1 MDIDDALRDA
11 ERWLDEIDGVEGVA
25 RGKTEG
31 DDCITVFVS
40 SRSTAGEIPQSL
52 HGYRWWWRRP
62 ARSTPEA
69 DPEGGRA
76 VSAPSAPGGRPA

>member
-52 HGYRWWWRRP
+52 HGYP
-62 ARSTPEA
+62 VVVEEA
-69 DPEGGRA
+69 GTFHAGG
-76 VSAPSAPGGRPA
+76 